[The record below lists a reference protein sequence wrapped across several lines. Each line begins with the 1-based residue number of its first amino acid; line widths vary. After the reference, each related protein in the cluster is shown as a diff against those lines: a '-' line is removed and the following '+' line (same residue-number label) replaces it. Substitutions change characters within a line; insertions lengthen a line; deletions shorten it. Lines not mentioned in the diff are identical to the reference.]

1 MKRILNCQ
9 TGAEKKL
16 VRKTNMA
23 KMFLFGIDT
32 KVFKKEK
39 LHLFERIHAR
49 KSIITFFCFL
59 SSLYIYIILCTTA
72 LFFGYFFNKK
82 KEFMVHKKCR

>member
-49 KSIITFFCFL
+49 KSIITFFLFL
-59 SSLYIYIILCTTA
+59 KFLIHIYNLMYNSIIFWL
-72 LFFGYFFNKK
+72 LF
-82 KEFMVHKKCR
+82 